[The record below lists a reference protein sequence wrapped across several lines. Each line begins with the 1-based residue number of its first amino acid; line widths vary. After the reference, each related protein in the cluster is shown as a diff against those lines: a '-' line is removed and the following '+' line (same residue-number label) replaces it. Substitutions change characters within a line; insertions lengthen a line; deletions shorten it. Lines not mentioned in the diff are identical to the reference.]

1 MQNGGKGVQNRRI
14 SVQNRVIS
22 VHFWPIIVQKDLE
35 KAGDKVVTKKAV
47 EDFSTAWNFSYI
59 LLYDRLR
66 LKKEAKTMAP
76 ISRASDIPIMN
87 NVSLE

>member
-1 MQNGGKGVQNRRI
+1 MHNRRI
-14 SVQNRVIS
+14 SVQMELVS
-22 VHFWPIIVQKDLE
+22 VHFWPIIAQKDLE
-35 KAGDKVVTKKAV
+35 QAGDKVFTKKAV
-47 EDFSTAWNFSYI
+47 EDFSTAWNYSYL

-76 ISRASDIPIMN
+76 ISRASDIPIMI